1 MARLISQVNKTTLR
15 FRKTAIANMK
25 PISTNQLTPL
35 HSNYQELGGFSAMFK
50 EEILSMATKRVL
62 IIDDETDVRAV
73 VQGCLEDVA
82 GWNVVTAESGAEGL
96 AKVKVDRPD
105 AIVLDVMMPGMDGFA
120 FLRELRTRPEGRS
133 IPVILLS
140 AKVNPTDRQVLLE
153 LSIKGIISK
162 PFDPFELTEQ
172 IADFLGWK
180 MEE

>member
-1 MARLISQVNKTTLR
+1 
-15 FRKTAIANMK
+15 MK
-25 PISTNQLTPL
+25 ASSTIEITPL
-35 HSNYQELGGFSAMFK
+35 QSNYPEIGGVASMFN

-62 IIDDETDVRAV
+62 IIDDEPDVRAV
-73 VQGCLEDVA
+73 VQGCLEDIVR
-82 GWNVVTAESGAEGL
+82 WNVLTSESGREGL
-96 AKVKVDRPD
+96 AKVMVDRPD

-133 IPVILLS
+133 IPVVLLT
-140 AKVNPTDRQVLLE
+140 AKVNPTNPQVLLE

-172 IADFLGWK
+172 IAYFLGWK